1 MIVSIMVLIGNVL
14 PVFMTTLSLV
24 TAHYSNSSS
33 PRLQQFQRTFYETN
47 GRTISSDDN
56 SPETVTTASN
66 LLTTTTTSSVQNLT
80 AIRLAN
86 EHFLLIRTQ
95 YRCRIPR
102 PKLIKVKDF
111 YDVPSKEY
119 LPRYAHTQCLVVCCA
134 LE

>member
-1 MIVSIMVLIGNVL
+1 
-14 PVFMTTLSLV
+14 MTALTLS

-33 PRLQQFQRTFYETN
+33 PRLQRLQRTLYETN
-47 GRTISSDDN
+47 GRTIISDEN
-56 SPETVTTASN
+56 SPESQTTEAN
-66 LLTTTTTSSVQNLT
+66 VLTTTTSSVQNLT

-95 YRCRIPR
+95 YRCRTPR

-119 LPRYAHTQCLVVCCA
+119 LPR
-134 LE
+134 